1 MSEKF
6 KASLSTTN
14 GGVAVANTQ
23 DIIIDEPVAE
33 VIAINYFPSD
43 GAIDID
49 PSTDIK
55 IQFNQSVLKGTGNIL
70 LSKSSGGLIESFDV
84 TSNSVVLDTV
94 SGNTITLNPSAVLS
108 ISEGYV
114 ITVPPTAI
122 KSKKDTSKFW
132 VGTSSYDF
140 RTSGASTGVVSG
152 GGLNAYSK
160 YEVLVYEIDFTTATG
175 ECGIDV
181 TQALEEGP
189 SAEGPDSYQLVWDG
203 QIVAGSGGT
212 ADDPVFITTD
222 KAPFTTISKRFPK
235 YNGKF
240 VQVPKPTTANPLEYR
255 FNKSKPY
262 PTSAT
267 LTVIRTSATTW
278 HSVPPP
284 GVTIL
289 SGKANFELTPNSIS
303 FIPPNLN
310 GANGTLHLDKV
321 NDTIVQL
328 DLSVKSDGTYP
339 PDWVYKNQNGGINHA
354 VVGSGFITF
363 SAGNNMQKY
372 TIKNNGT
379 DAGQVTA
386 INVQQ
391 SNDQLKAPAKNLFGN
406 NFTTEVTQLRLF
418 AKGGSIVVANASLP
432 VTLQKGE
439 SLTFY
444 VTIGWDWTFYSP
456 TFDWVTET
464 GLTSPVTIKKL
475 NTLPNK
481 ADIKK
486 KYNDNVVSIM
496 NTLKTNLL
504 RWEVI
509 PTYINDP
516 KLDVSSNIILNSN
529 SNAIV
534 STDPLAQS
542 FFVNTSENPNGY
554 FVSSIDLFFKQ
565 KSLTDDITVQIR
577 PVVNGFP
584 SSTEIVPFA
593 ISTLHASQVVTTTYP
608 SVTTNT
614 KFKFDSPIYLSP
626 GVYAIVVISSSSDY
640 ELFTATLGNF
650 RLDNLDERIAEPPY
664 AGDLFKSSNS
674 QTWLPSPYQDLCFT
688 INKCNF
694 VPSGNIDFTSRKPI
708 SNKALKF
715 NQFSPLT
722 HFNKDSLIRVETS
735 TNLDNIYIVSNSGTV
750 GSTAPTH
757 TTGSVLNGDINLIYV
772 STEVRW
778 ETFNVPFD
786 VLYVQGESVLFDS
799 NLVKYFYKATNTTG
813 DLDADFTELM
823 KDTSYELTERKQI
836 DSESKELFSKIEI
849 NTKDNTLSPVIDL
862 TRFSNVLVRN
872 IVNYNTVASDFVPDT
887 YISADEFIKVAFNN
901 VYKMYSVINPGVT
914 STSAPSFDGS
924 DTLNGDA
931 LLRYLGETYNGDTE
945 LLPAGGKALSKYI
958 TRKVV
963 LADGFEST
971 DLVVRF
977 NANTPAGASI
987 KVYYKAAFVG
997 GYTTLEK
1004 TPYTEMILS
1013 ERDNAFSSKF
1023 VEHKFICD
1031 YGDILSPGVR
1041 YALPDKQPFNQFLIK
1056 IVMLSTN
1063 TVVVPKIRDLRVIAL
1078 ND

>member
-23 DIIIDEPVAE
+23 VITIDEPVAE
-33 VIAINYFPSD
+33 VNAINYFPSD

-49 PSTDIK
+49 PSTTIK

-94 SGNTITLNPSAVLS
+94 LGNMITLNPSAVLS

-140 RTSGASTGVVSG
+140 ITSGPSTGVVSG
-152 GGLNAYSK
+152 GGTNTDYIFD
-160 YEVLVYEIDFTTATG
+160 VIVYEIDFTTATG
-175 ECGIDV
+175 SCGFDV
-181 TQALEEGP
+181 TQALQGGP
-189 SAEGPDSYQLVWDG
+189 TAEGPDSYQLVWDG
-203 QIVAGSGGT
+203 KIVAGSGGT
-212 ADDPVFITTD
+212 ADAPVYITTD
-222 KAPFTTISKRFPK
+222 KAPFTTISKRYPNC
-235 YNGKF
+235 NGKF
-240 VQVPKPTTANPLEYR
+240 VQVSKPTLANPLEYR
-255 FNKSKPY
+255 FNKSKAE
-262 PTSAT
+262 PTTAT
-267 LTVIRTSATTW
+267 LTVIRNLSTTW
-278 HSVPPP
+278 NSVPPP

-289 SGKANFELTPNSIS
+289 SGNANFELTPNSAS
-303 FIPPNLN
+303 FKPPKLD
-310 GANGTLHLDKV
+310 GANGTVHLDEKD
-321 NDTIVQL
+321 NSDIQF
-328 DLSVKSDGTYP
+328 DLNIM
-339 PDWVYKNQNGGINHA
+339 KNGKHHPHWAYINSSGGVNHA
-354 VVGSGFITF
+354 ALGSGFITF
-363 SAGNNMQKY
+363 PAGNHKLKY

-379 DAGQVTA
+379 DAGQITA

-391 SNDQLKAPAKNLFGN
+391 SIDELKAPAKNLFGN
-406 NFTTEVTQLRLF
+406 QITAAVSNLQIIKTS
-418 AKGGSIVVANASLP
+418 GSSVGSFP

-439 SLTFY
+439 KLTFD
-444 VTIGWDWTFYSP
+444 VTITWPWIFYSP
-456 TFDWVTET
+456 TFNWVTET
-464 GLTSPVTIKKL
+464 GLTSPVTSKKL
-475 NTLPNK
+475 NTLKNA
-481 ADIKK
+481 ADIAK
-486 KYNDNVVSIM
+486 KYKGQVISVINKLRDD
-496 NTLKTNLL
+496 LL

-516 KLDVSSNIILNSN
+516 KLDVSSNIIMKSN
-529 SNAIV
+529 DKAIL

-614 KFKFDSPIYLSP
+614 KFNFDSPIYLSP

-650 RLDNLDERIAEPPY
+650 RLDNLDERISEPPY

-823 KDTSYELTERKQI
+823 KDTSYELTERKEI